1 MASRPVLHVTA
12 QQQKQIDAQQRQID
26 FLARLAGVEL
36 QMNDLRFTADANNP
50 ADPIPDPPSQGPAES
65 TDQAR
70 TPGAYDDPRVPGMT
84 PGSTSGVPAA
94 SSTTPMQPGA
104 ALPTSPYGQL
114 VDVTAP
120 ISGTEGTTGNVEF
133 GDQAGRDGVTRI
145 ETDVRALGIGE
156 EGDQMNPTTA
166 FPWTISPDNGNG
178 VAPADGE
185 MSQGSSA
192 RAMASLRLAKARIQ
206 AGMVTAG
213 ADEFALAARI
223 ENDAKMTPALIDHE
237 LGVLARMASQ
247 TAGGRRPDLVP
258 RVAAAAQR
266 PVVPSLA
273 ESPRMPVLGSQAGG
287 GDEVEMSDF
296 LLS

>member
-1 MASRPVLHVTA
+1 MASRPVLQVTA
-12 QQQKQIDAQQRQID
+12 QMQQMIVAQQRQID
-26 FLARLAGVEL
+26 FLSRLAGVEP
-36 QMNDLRFTADANNP
+36 QMAALRYTADVNNP
-50 ADPIPDPPSQGPAES
+50 ADPMPDPPSQGPAES

-133 GDQAGRDGVTRI
+133 GNQAGQDGVTRI

-166 FPWTISPDNGNG
+166 FPWTISQDNGNG
-178 VAPADGE
+178 VAPPDGE
-185 MSQGSSA
+185 MAQGSSA
-192 RAMASLRLAKARIQ
+192 RAMASLRLAKARIA
-206 AGMVTAG
+206 AGMVVG
-213 ADEFALAARI
+213 GGDEFAVASRI
-223 ENDAKMTPALIDHE
+223 EADAALTPALIDHE
-237 LGVLARMASQ
+237 LGVLTRLASQ
-247 TAGGRRPDLVP
+247 SAGGRRPDLVP
-258 RVAAAAQR
+258 RVAASAQR
-266 PVVPSLA
+266 QVVPSLA
-273 ESPRMPVLGSQAGG
+273 QSPRMPVLGSQGAG
-287 GDEVEMSDF
+287 GDEIELSDF
-296 LLS
+296 LL